1 MTATL
6 QTLLGD
12 LKRETENLDKFVEA
26 QNKRIT
32 ELHYAVNNEE
42 SKKLAPEV
50 LATLKLSLHREGTV
64 LQDETRKRSAKIDNI
79 IWDIRNSCSLTL
91 GRLLE
96 ACKVANKSITE
107 VV

>member
-12 LKRETENLDKFVEA
+12 LKRETESLDKFLEA
-26 QNKRIT
+26 QNERISK
-32 ELHYAVNNEE
+32 LHYAVTNEE

-64 LQDETRKRSAKIDNI
+64 LQDETRKRSAKIDSL
-79 IWDIRNSCSLTL
+79 IWDIRNISSLSL

>member
-12 LKRETENLDKFVEA
+12 LNRETENLNKFVEA

-32 ELHYAVNNEE
+32 ELHYAVTNEE
-42 SKKLAPEV
+42 SIKLAPEAI
-50 LATLKLSLHREGTV
+50 ATLKLALHREGNV
-64 LQDETRKRSAKIDNI
+64 LQEETRKRSAKIDSI
-79 IWDIRNSCSLTL
+79 IWDIRNCCSLSL